1 MRHANGTDFRHVH
14 QLNDRMM
21 KYVYRHTVSVK
32 SLDPSGKSNR
42 RPRHQAYNEDKD
54 KKNKQRSHPVF
65 VYKEKIYHKSYN
77 AYRQA
82 NGAEQNTGS
91 AAPHESVKYRANDII
106 RYIMQICTH
115 PKEPHVERQPHAHH
129 HPQQRS
135 EEKQCLA
142 AFVYHQ
148 LVNEITGEISL
159 KNKQQKPKVQ
169 IPGKNI
175 SSSSALA
182 KYRVKAGSPEH
193 IGQKHPL
200 YLLLEERNKLR
211 IPPPVRIRQNKKP
224 LISTNIGMW
233 NKFIHTAVCCQK
245 GTVSQHHL
253 DQMP

>member
-1 MRHANGTDFRHVH
+1 
-14 QLNDRMM
+14 M

-54 KKNKQRSHPVF
+54 KKAKQRSHPVF
-65 VYKEKIYHKSYN
+65 VDKEKTYHKPYN

-91 AAPHESVKYRANDII
+91 AAPHESVKYRTNDII
-106 RYIMQICTH
+106 RYIMQICIH
-115 PKEPHVERQPHAHH
+115 PKENHVERQPHAHH

-148 LVNEITGEISL
+148 LVNKITGEISL

-169 IPGKNI
+169 IPVEN
-175 SSSSALA
+175 ALYA
-182 KYRVKAGSPEH
+182 NTKYRVKAGRPEH
-193 IGQKHPL
+193 IGKKHPL
-200 YLLLEERNKLR
+200 YLILEERNKLR

-224 LISTNIGMW
+224 LISTNIGMR
-233 NKFIHTAVCCQK
+233 NKRIHTAVCCQK
-245 GTVSQHHL
+245 GTVCQHQL
-253 DQMP
+253 AQMP